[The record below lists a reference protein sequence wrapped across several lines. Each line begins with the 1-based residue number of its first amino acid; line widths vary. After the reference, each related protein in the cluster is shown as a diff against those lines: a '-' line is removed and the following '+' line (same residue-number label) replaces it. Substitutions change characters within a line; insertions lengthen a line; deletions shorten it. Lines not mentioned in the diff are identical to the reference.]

1 MDHPK
6 RKNPRLAGYDYST
19 PGAYFVTV
27 CTRDKRKT
35 LSRISVGAIHESPAV
50 QLTPWGQ
57 AADEVIAHLPE
68 RFGIEID
75 QYVIMPNHIHLL
87 LRIPLET
94 ERAIRESPLQKRAL
108 LPQIVGYLKMNT
120 SKRIH
125 TQTSAADPI
134 FQRSYHDHI
143 IRGDADYDKIA
154 CYIAENPAKWQEDC
168 FYEP

>member
-1 MDHPK
+1 MNLPK
-6 RKNPRLAGYDYST
+6 RKPNRLAGYDYST
-19 PGAYFVTV
+19 PGAYFVTIS
-27 CTRDKRKT
+27 TRDKRKT
-35 LSRISVGAIHESPAV
+35 LSCISVG
-50 QLTPWGQ
+50 
-57 AADEVIAHLPE
+57 
-68 RFGIEID
+68 
-75 QYVIMPNHIHLL
+75 
-87 LRIPLET
+87 
-94 ERAIRESPLQKRAL
+94 AIRESPLQKRAL

-154 CYIAENPAKWQEDC
+154 RYIAENPVRWQEDC